1 MTNEERIIREIST
14 ANFPF
19 EEIHK
24 NISLKSKYK
33 DKWGY
38 KNPKFYKDKA
48 YRFEYNF
55 EIDNIQYHGYVYMG
69 IDIIDEFII
78 IITDYDNNILHRYDN
93 IYVFWIEDK
102 IDYFLRNINNFK
114 LKKYGEIN

>member
-1 MTNEERIIREIST
+1 
-14 ANFPF
+14 
-19 EEIHK
+19 
-24 NISLKSKYK
+24 
-33 DKWGY
+33 
-38 KNPKFYKDKA
+38 
-48 YRFEYNF
+48 
-55 EIDNIQYHGYVYMG
+55 MG